1 MIDDLINESKE
12 QSGYDKEAY
21 KKYKREQLDNAYKM
35 IDESV
40 EELKTNPSFF
50 MDYLNIQSKFDMYT
64 PRNAMLVAKQLPTAM
79 QLKEKKDW
87 IEAKISFK
95 DRFPKKIIILEPR
108 ESYTNKDGKTVTPY
122 NAKELIDVSETNT
135 KPNTRSYD
143 KKLVL
148 QGLLSYLNQCS
159 INIKAVDTLDNGK
172 MCEWNKDDNAIYIC
186 RSEDY
191 DLVIKTLATESAK
204 INLFENTNE
213 IDNDKAECI
222 GYMISKKY
230 GIDCKV
236 EDFDRIASKFS
247 TMEKQDI
254 FNDLTTIK
262 EIAQDINSSMGQ
274 YLDEKRKDIKNKDQV
289 R

>member
-1 MIDDLINESKE
+1 MIDDLISKSKE
-12 QSGYDKEAY
+12 ESGYDKEAY
-21 KKYKREQLDNAYKM
+21 KKYKREQLDNVYKM

-40 EELKTNPSFF
+40 EELKSNSSFF

-87 IEAKISFK
+87 VESKITFK
-95 DRFPKKIIILEPR
+95 EKYPKKILILEPR
-108 ESYTNKDGKTVTPY
+108 ESYINKEGKKITPY

-135 KPNTRSYD
+135 KPNTKSYD

-148 QGLLSYLNQCS
+148 QGLLSYLNQNS
-159 INIKAVDTLDNGK
+159 INIKAVDSLDSGK

-213 IDNDKAECI
+213 IDNAKAECI
-222 GYMISKKY
+222 GYMVSKKY

-236 EDFDRIASKFS
+236 EDFDKIVSKFS
-247 TMEKQDI
+247 NMEKQDI
-254 FNDLTTIK
+254 FNDLATMK
-262 EIAQDINSSMGQ
+262 EITLDINNSMGQ
-274 YLDEKRKDIKNKDQV
+274 YLDEKRKDTKSKEQV